1 MADKYQHT
9 GSWGT
14 TPQTGALLSNG
25 APAMTAPINETVTL
39 AQKNFDDYDLVV
51 DTPVAVAFGGCA
63 TAAVVNIFSDRKVL
77 VRLTSADGVQ
87 QSVPCDGSL
96 MITSRSVPFT
106 AVDLTRVA
114 GQETRAKVFLGQKS
128 A

>member
-1 MADKYQHT
+1 M
-9 GSWGT
+9 
-14 TPQTGALLSNG
+14 
-25 APAMTAPINETVTL
+25 
-39 AQKNFDDYDLVV
+39 
-51 DTPVAVAFGGCA
+51 
-63 TAAVVNIFSDRKVL
+63 VNIFADRKVT

-87 QSVPCDGSL
+87 QSIPCDGEL

-114 GQETRAKVFLGQKS
+114 GQETRVKVFLGQKS